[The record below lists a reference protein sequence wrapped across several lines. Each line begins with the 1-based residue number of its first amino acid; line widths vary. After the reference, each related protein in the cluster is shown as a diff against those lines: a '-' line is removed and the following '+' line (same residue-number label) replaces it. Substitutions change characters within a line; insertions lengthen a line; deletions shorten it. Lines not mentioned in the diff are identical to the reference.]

1 MGFKKIKRILIP
13 SITMGFVWFCG
24 LMVAVNPDK
33 TLPAIVFTPL
43 MFMFGLIMFFILKNL
58 IKDM

>member
-1 MGFKKIKRILIP
+1 
-13 SITMGFVWFCG
+13 MGFVWFCG